1 METFKFNLQ
10 SCQKMT
16 GIKVLVEGIEDGNG
30 NTALKKV
37 IKDVFLKSTN
47 NLEWLSKG
55 DLVLLKP
62 ALNSDNPYPS
72 TTHPLA
78 ISVISNILTEKGA
91 NVVVGDQSGLGHVVQ
106 DDIGVIR
113 GHTRDNFVKSGMGNN
128 DDGNFISFESR
139 GWNEGFIHHKSDNTP
154 SWPNGFY
161 VTKCIEK
168 ADHIINLPRL
178 STHSQAGVT
187 LGFKNMVGILRDDSR
202 MDFHAN
208 GPFNN
213 FIKREA
219 RGSTLKSVD
228 DGSGTFIEKI
238 VEINDAI
245 REKLR
250 LTLFVATK
258 AQATYGP
265 NQSELKLGKLEIAK
279 ANIVNL
285 KPEMVFAG
293 TDPVAVESFAFAL
306 IKDIRN
312 SLPPLS
318 KIFSNIILSSN
329 EIVRQIDEIPVIKQ
343 KFIRH
348 AIDIGLGNMPD
359 QIIYNNIPITLQNRI
374 GKYLE
379 ET

>member
-128 DDGNFISFESR
+128 DDGNFISFES
-139 GWNEGFIHHKSDNTP
+139 
-154 SWPNGFY
+154 
-161 VTKCIEK
+161 
-168 ADHIINLPRL
+168 
-178 STHSQAGVT
+178 Q
-187 LGFKNMVGILRDDSR
+187 R
-202 MDFHAN
+202 M
-208 GPFNN
+208 
-213 FIKREA
+213 E
-219 RGSTLKSVD
+219 
-228 DGSGTFIEKI
+228 
-238 VEINDAI
+238 
-245 REKLR
+245 
-250 LTLFVATK
+250 
-258 AQATYGP
+258 
-265 NQSELKLGKLEIAK
+265 
-279 ANIVNL
+279 
-285 KPEMVFAG
+285 
-293 TDPVAVESFAFAL
+293 
-306 IKDIRN
+306 
-312 SLPPLS
+312 
-318 KIFSNIILSSN
+318 
-329 EIVRQIDEIPVIKQ
+329 
-343 KFIRH
+343 
-348 AIDIGLGNMPD
+348 
-359 QIIYNNIPITLQNRI
+359 
-374 GKYLE
+374 
-379 ET
+379 